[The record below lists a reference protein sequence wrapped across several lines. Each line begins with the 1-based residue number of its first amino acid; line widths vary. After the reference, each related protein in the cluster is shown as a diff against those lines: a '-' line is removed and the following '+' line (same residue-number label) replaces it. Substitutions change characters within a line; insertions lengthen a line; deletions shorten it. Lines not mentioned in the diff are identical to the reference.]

1 VPLRA
6 GRARAE
12 GRSLRSRPLL
22 GRVGESRRVQAGGRS
37 LRSRPLLG
45 RVGES
50 RRVQGGNPP
59 SSPPRAPPRTY
70 GTFRAGVAAHALS
83 TPRARDHCARAC
95 ICSRVSRR
103 ACCPAVLD
111 KAPRGAGGRPRGRPV
126 ENPEVARLRR
136 AGRLRRPRPRDRPP
150 ALPRRVICAR
160 ARHPARRAPRAHI
173 PAVLVV
179 AFAGHA
185 RA

>member
-1 VPLRA
+1 MRKGQRPLATLASAAWPR
-6 GRARAE
+6 GCVLLLVGCARAK

-22 GRVGESRRVQAGGRS
+22 GRVAVSRC
-37 LRSRPLLG
+37 
-45 RVGES
+45 
-50 RRVQGGNPP
+50 VQGGNSP
-59 SSPPRAPPRTY
+59 SSPPRAPPR
-70 GTFRAGVAAHALS
+70 
-83 TPRARDHCARAC
+83 CARAC

-126 ENPEVARLRR
+126 ESPEVARLRR

-179 AFAGHA
+179 AFAEHA